1 MEEQANN
8 LPTLIAATVTFLG
21 CSGALVT
28 AAAAWFKQKTETEK
42 QKTALQEIINSR
54 AETKAARDEDSRKM
68 HDQII
73 ILEQTVNNL
82 KSENAH
88 LQVRVDDTNIQ
99 INTLTTQLAQ
109 VIVKMDNIIET
120 LKELKE
126 QNKNG

>member
-21 CSGALVT
+21 CAGALVT

>member
-1 MEEQANN
+1 MEEQTNN
-8 LPTLIAATVTFLG
+8 LPALIAATVTFLG
-21 CSGALVT
+21 CAGALVT

>member
-21 CSGALVT
+21 CAGALVT

-109 VIVKMDNIIET
+109 VIVKMDNIIDT

>member
-21 CSGALVT
+21 CAGALVT
-28 AAAAWFKQKTETEK
+28 AVAAWFKQKTETEK

>member
-8 LPTLIAATVTFLG
+8 LPTLIAATVTFLS
-21 CSGALVT
+21 CAGALVT